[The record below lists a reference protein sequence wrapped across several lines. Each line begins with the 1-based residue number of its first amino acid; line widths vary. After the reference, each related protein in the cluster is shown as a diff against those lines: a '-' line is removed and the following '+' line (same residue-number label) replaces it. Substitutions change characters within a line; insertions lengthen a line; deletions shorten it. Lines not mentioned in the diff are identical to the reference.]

1 MYLLSVV
8 TNLCPIFL
16 SPGLWGFFCIL
27 FHIGMILTVMYGD
40 MEILAYTSILFALGV
55 LFSALLLSSNPYYK
69 NKINKAVNGLN
80 IAYEVALQK
89 AEELEILKHKW
100 LESEKVGHD
109 IGIESAQKSWKS
121 NHAEEWRKS
130 KRKAA

>member
-1 MYLLSVV
+1 M
-8 TNLCPIFL
+8 
-16 SPGLWGFFCIL
+16 
-27 FHIGMILTVMYGD
+27 
-40 MEILAYTSILFALGV
+40 
-55 LFSALLLSSNPYYK
+55 
-69 NKINKAVNGLN
+69 NGLD

-109 IGIESAQKSWKS
+109 IGIENAQQSWAHH
-121 NHAEEWRKS
+121 HAEDWRKS